1 MNSNDFLGEFA
12 THTCFQGRFGEEI
25 GSDQFG
31 SQIMFHQQE
40 LNAGEVVGHIE
51 HIEITYAGQAFRLG
65 RYPIHFHINGDMNGS
80 YVRGC
85 GIHHTFNRAVNIH
98 HTDNILVENN
108 VVYDVMGGAIFLEDS
123 IEVGNIFQYNLAIFV
138 RSSSSLLNDDI
149 TPAGFWITHP
159 DNIVRHN
166 HVAGGTHF
174 GFWYRMLEHPQGPS
188 FTEDIWPQNVPLG
201 EFYNNT
207 VHSVGWY
214 GLWVFEFYTPKVDG
228 GKSKYG
234 VPIPA
239 VFKNLTTWN
248 SFRGAEWVEAY
259 PMQFHGF
266 VLANNFM
273 AGTEHYFN
281 RGTAPQY
288 SQDGAMVKDTVIIGH
303 LNSANHPPCT
313 KRGIVLPLDGGVLFD
328 GITFVNFDG
337 EKNENHTCSAIGTV
351 KIVCICELL
360 CAGYNYKFKNIKWLN
375 SNKKAYWEW
384 EHQAE
389 LEDLDG
395 TLTGHGAG
403 ARAMSKSN
411 LFPPECFDDDEWSP
425 NFGGMICP
433 GNESVDV
440 IRMSFNYAKPES
452 LMFKDLS
459 VQNQYG
465 TSKTKFRS
473 KGNTFPSGWMLLLI
487 SKLPHNI
494 SFINMDHITNI
505 SYNGAFY
512 GLEVGI

>member
-1 MNSNDFLGEFA
+1 M
-12 THTCFQGRFGEEI
+12 
-25 GSDQFG
+25 
-31 SQIMFHQQE
+31 
-40 LNAGEVVGHIE
+40 VGHIE
-51 HIEITYAGQAFRLG
+51 HTEITYAGQAFRLG

-98 HTDNILVENN
+98 HTDKILVENN
-108 VVYDVMGGAIFLEDS
+108 VVYDVMGGALFLEDS

-149 TPAGFWITHP
+149 TPAAFWITHP

-188 FTEDIWPQNVPLG
+188 YTPDICPQNVPLG

-214 GLWVFEFYTPKVDG
+214 GLWVFEFYTPKVG
-228 GKSKYG
+228 GKCG
-234 VPIPA
+234 WGEPVPA

-259 PMQFHGF
+259 PMQFQGF

-273 AGTEHYFN
+273 AGVEHYFN
-281 RGTAPQY
+281 KGTAPQY
-288 SQDGAMVKDTVIIGH
+288 TEDGAMVKDTVIIAH
-303 LNSANHPPCT
+303 LNSPNHPPCT
-313 KRGIVLPLDGGVLFD
+313 KRGIVLPLDGGLLFN

-337 EKNENHTCSAIGTV
+337 EKNGGHMCSGIGTV
-351 KIVCICELL
+351 KIVCTCNEQ
-360 CAGYNYKFKNIKWLN
+360 CAGYNYKFRNIEWLN
-375 SNKKAYWEW
+375 STKKAFWEW

-395 TLTGHGAG
+395 TLTGYGAG

-411 LFPPECFDDDEWSP
+411 LFPPQCFVSDEWSP

-433 GNESVDV
+433 GGSVDV
-440 IRMSFNYAKPES
+440 VRLSFNNPMPES
-452 LMFKDLS
+452 LLTKDLL
-459 VQNQYG
+459 VQNEHG
-465 TSKTKFRS
+465 TSVTKFRK
-473 KGNTFPSGWMLLLI
+473 KGNSYHYGWMLLLV
-487 SKLPHNI
+487 SGLPHNI
-494 SFINMDHITNI
+494 TFINEEHITNI
-505 SYNGAFY
+505 SYVGAFY
-512 GLEVGI
+512 GLEVGMLCLDRLEVGI

>member
-1 MNSNDFLGEFA
+1 
-12 THTCFQGRFGEEI
+12 
-25 GSDQFG
+25 
-31 SQIMFHQQE
+31 MFHQKE
-40 LNAGEVVGHIE
+40 LNGGEVVGHIE

-108 VVYDVMGGAIFLEDS
+108 VVYDVMGGALFLEDS

-149 TPAGFWITHP
+149 TPAAFWITHP

-174 GFWYRMLEHPQGPS
+174 GFWYRMLKHPQGPS
-188 FTEDIWPQNVPLG
+188 YTPDICPQNVPLG

-214 GLWVFEFYTPKVDG
+214 GLWVFEFYTPKVG
-228 GKSKYG
+228 GKCG
-234 VPIPA
+234 WGEPVPA

-259 PMQFHGF
+259 PMQFQGF

-273 AGTEHYFN
+273 AGVEHYFN
-281 RGTAPQY
+281 KGTAPQY
-288 SQDGAMVKDTVIIGH
+288 TEDGAMVKDTVIIAR
-303 LNSANHPPCT
+303 LNSPNHPPCT
-313 KRGIVLPLDGGVLFD
+313 KRGIVLPLDGGLLFN

-337 EKNENHTCSAIGTV
+337 EKNGGHTCSGIGTV
-351 KIVCICELL
+351 KISCTCSIY
-360 CAGYNYKFKNIKWLN
+360 CAGYNYKFRNIEWLN
-375 SNKKAYWEW
+375 STKKAFWEW

-411 LFPPECFDDDEWSP
+411 LFPPQCFVSDEWSP

-433 GNESVDV
+433 GGSVDV
-440 IRMSFNYAKPES
+440 VRLSFNNPMPKS
-452 LMFKDLS
+452 LLNKNLL
-459 VQNQYG
+459 VQNKYG
-465 TSKTKFRS
+465 TSVTPFRV
-473 KGNTFPSGWMLLLI
+473 KGNTFASGWMLLLV
-487 SKLPHNI
+487 SGLPHNI
-494 SFINMDHITNI
+494 TFINEEHITNI
-505 SYNGAFY
+505 SYVGAFY
-512 GLEVGI
+512 GLEVGMWCLNRLEVGM

>member
-1 MNSNDFLGEFA
+1 
-12 THTCFQGRFGEEI
+12 
-25 GSDQFG
+25 
-31 SQIMFHQQE
+31 MFHQQE

-85 GIHHTFNRAVNIH
+85 GIHHTFNRAINIH

-149 TPAGFWITHP
+149 TPAAFWITHP
-159 DNIVRHN
+159 DNIVQHN

-188 FTEDIWPQNVPLG
+188 YNPNICPQNIPLG

-214 GLWVFEFYTPKVDG
+214 GLWVFEYYTPKVG
-228 GKSKYG
+228 GKCGGTVS
-234 VPIPA
+234 VPA

-266 VLANNFM
+266 LLANNLM
-273 AGTEHYFN
+273 AGAEQLFN
-281 RGTAPQY
+281 RGSAPQY
-288 SQDGAMVKDTVIIGH
+288 TEEGAMVKDTVIIGH
-303 LNSANHPPCT
+303 LNSPNHPPCT
-313 KRGIVLPLDGGVLFD
+313 KRGLVLPLNSGVLYS

-337 EKNENHTCSAIGTV
+337 EKNGDHICSGIGTV
-351 KIVCICELL
+351 QISCTCSVL
-360 CAGYNYKFKNIKWLN
+360 CAGFNYKFKNIQWFN
-375 SNKKAYWEW
+375 STKKAYWEW

-395 TLTGHGAG
+395 TLTGRGAG
-403 ARAMSKSN
+403 ARAMAKSN
-411 LFPPECFDDDEWSP
+411 LFPPECVDDDEWSP

-433 GNESVDV
+433 GGSVDV
-440 IRMSFNYAKPES
+440 VQMSFNNPMPTS
-452 LMFKDLS
+452 LKNKDLQ
-459 VQNQYG
+459 VQNKYG
-465 TSKTKFRS
+465 TSITRFRLKANS
-473 KGNTFPSGWMLLLI
+473 YPSGWMVLLV
-487 SKLPHNI
+487 SGLPHNI
-494 SFINMDHITNI
+494 TFINMEHITNI
-505 SYNGAFY
+505 SYTGALY
-512 GLEVGI
+512 GLEVGIWFLNMYAIDI

>member
-1 MNSNDFLGEFA
+1 
-12 THTCFQGRFGEEI
+12 
-25 GSDQFG
+25 
-31 SQIMFHQQE
+31 MFHQQE

-51 HIEITYAGQAFRLG
+51 HIEITNAGQAFRLG

-85 GIHHTFNRAVNIH
+85 AIHHTYNRAVNIH

-149 TPAGFWITHP
+149 TPAAFWITHP

-174 GFWYRMLEHPQGPS
+174 GFWYRMLEHPEGPS
-188 FTEDIWPQNVPLG
+188 YDPDICPQNIPLG

-214 GLWVFEFYTPKVDG
+214 GLWVFEHYTPKVG
-228 GKSKYG
+228 GKCDGTVS
-234 VPIPA
+234 VPA

-266 VLANNFM
+266 VLANNLM
-273 AGTEHYFN
+273 AGAEQLFN
-281 RGTAPQY
+281 RGSAPQY
-288 SQDGAMVKDTVIIGH
+288 TEEGAMVKDTVIIGH
-303 LNSANHPPCT
+303 LNSPNHPPCT
-313 KRGIVLPLDGGVLFD
+313 KRGLVLPLNSGVLYS

-337 EKNENHTCSAIGTV
+337 EKNGDHTCSGIGTV
-351 KIVCICELL
+351 QISCTCSVL
-360 CAGYNYKFKNIKWLN
+360 CAGFNYKFENIKWLN

-395 TLTGHGAG
+395 TLTGRGAG
-403 ARAMSKSN
+403 ARAMAKSN
-411 LFPPECFDDDEWSP
+411 LFPPQCVDDEEWSP

-433 GNESVDV
+433 GGSVDV
-440 IRMSFNYAKPES
+440 VQLSFNNPVPTS
-452 LMFKDLS
+452 LENKDLQ
-459 VQNQYG
+459 VQNKYG
-465 TSKTKFRS
+465 TSITPFRLKANS
-473 KGNTFPSGWMLLLI
+473 YPSGWMVLLV
-487 SKLPHNI
+487 SGLPHNI
-494 SFINMDHITNI
+494 TFINMEHITNI
-505 SYNGAFY
+505 SYTGALY
-512 GLEVGI
+512 GLEVGIWFLNT

>member
-1 MNSNDFLGEFA
+1 
-12 THTCFQGRFGEEI
+12 
-25 GSDQFG
+25 
-31 SQIMFHQQE
+31 MFHQQE

-85 GIHHTFNRAVNIH
+85 AIHHTFNRAVNIH

-108 VVYDVMGGAIFLEDS
+108 VVYDVMGGALFLEDS

-174 GFWYRMLEHPQGPS
+174 GFWYRMLDHPQGPS
-188 FTEDIWPQNVPLG
+188 YTPDICPQNVPLG

-214 GLWVFEFYTPKVDG
+214 GLWVFEYYTPKVG
-228 GKSKYG
+228 GKCG
-234 VPIPA
+234 ATVPAPA
-239 VFKNLTTWN
+239 VFRNLTTWN

-281 RGTAPQY
+281 RGIAPQY
-288 SQDGAMVKDTVIIGH
+288 TEDGAMVKDTVIIAH
-303 LNSANHPPCT
+303 LNSPNHPPCT
-313 KRGIVLPLDGGVLFD
+313 KRGIVLPLDGGLLYD

-337 EKNENHTCSAIGTV
+337 ERNGNHICSGIGTV
-351 KIVCICELL
+351 KIVCICHVL

-375 SNKKAYWEW
+375 SSKKAFWEW

-395 TLTGHGAG
+395 TLTGRGAG
-403 ARAMSKSN
+403 ARAMAKSN
-411 LFPPECFDDDEWSP
+411 LFPSQCVKETEWSP
-425 NFGGMICP
+425 NMEGMVCRGDDEAI
-433 GNESVDV
+433 DV
-440 IRMSFNYAKPES
+440 IRWSFNDAKPET
-452 LMFKDLS
+452 LMFKDLR
-459 VQNQYG
+459 VQNKYG
-465 TSKTKFRS
+465 TSITKFRA
-473 KGNTFPSGWMLLLI
+473 KGNSFPSGWMLLLV
-487 SKLPHNI
+487 SGLPHNI
-494 SFINMDHITNI
+494 SFINMEHIANI
-505 SYNGAFY
+505 SYRGKFY
-512 GLEVGI
+512 GLEVGIAMLSLAWT

>member
-1 MNSNDFLGEFA
+1 
-12 THTCFQGRFGEEI
+12 
-25 GSDQFG
+25 
-31 SQIMFHQQE
+31 MFHQQE

-85 GIHHTFNRAVNIH
+85 AIHHTFNRAVNIH

-108 VVYDVMGGAIFLEDS
+108 VVYDVMGGALFLEDS

-149 TPAGFWITHP
+149 TPAAFWITHP
-159 DNIVRHN
+159 DNTVRHN

-174 GFWYRMLEHPQGPS
+174 GFWYRMLEHPMGPS
-188 FTEDIWPQNVPLG
+188 YTPDICPQNVPLG

-214 GLWVFEFYTPKVDG
+214 GLWVFEYYTPKVG
-228 GKSKYG
+228 GKCGGG
-234 VPIPA
+234 VPVPA
-239 VFKNLTTWN
+239 VFRNLTTWN

-266 VLANNFM
+266 VLANNLM
-273 AGTEHYFN
+273 AGAEQLFN

-288 SQDGAMVKDTVIIGH
+288 TEEGAMVKDTVIIGH
-303 LNSANHPPCT
+303 LNSPNHPPCT
-313 KRGIVLPLDGGVLFD
+313 KRGLVLPLNSGVLYS

-337 EKNENHTCSAIGTV
+337 EKNGDHICSGIGTV
-351 KIVCICELL
+351 QISCTCSVL
-360 CAGYNYKFKNIKWLN
+360 CAGFNYKFKNIKWHN

-395 TLTGHGAG
+395 TLTGRGAG
-403 ARAMSKSN
+403 ARAMAKSN
-411 LFPPECFDDDEWSP
+411 LFPPECVDDDEWSP

-433 GNESVDV
+433 GGSVDV
-440 IRMSFNYAKPES
+440 VQMSFDNAMPES
-452 LMFKDLS
+452 LLYKDLQ
-459 VQNQYG
+459 VQNKYG
-465 TSKTKFRS
+465 TSITPFRLKANS
-473 KGNTFPSGWMLLLI
+473 YPSGWMVLLV
-487 SKLPHNI
+487 SGLPHNI
-494 SFINMDHITNI
+494 TFINMEHITNI
-505 SYNGAFY
+505 SYTGALY
-512 GLEVGI
+512 GLEVGM